1 MQRLVGT
8 PERAHGMK
16 LTLDHLHEPLGDFAL
31 SLDCVLDGRLIAIF
45 GPSGAGKTSLLEI
58 IAGLR
63 RPRRGRIL
71 LNDRVVSDSA
81 TSLWIPA
88 RQRRIGYVPQDLA
101 LFPHLT
107 VRANLR
113 YGMRVADDR
122 LLNGMCDLLEI
133 APLLDALPA
142 TLSGGEKQRV
152 ALARAMVA
160 QPSLLLLDEP
170 LSSLDQSLKERIFPY
185 LLRVRDEIGIPM
197 LYVTHST
204 DEVQLLCDQL
214 LVLEA
219 GQSVAQGAPRD
230 LLEPSPELRYRLKP
244 R

>member
-1 MQRLVGT
+1 
-8 PERAHGMK
+8 
-16 LTLDHLHEPLGDFAL
+16 
-31 SLDCVLDGRLIAIF
+31 
-45 GPSGAGKTSLLEI
+45 
-58 IAGLR
+58 
-63 RPRRGRIL
+63 
-71 LNDRVVSDSA
+71 
-81 TSLWIPA
+81 
-88 RQRRIGYVPQDLA
+88 VPQDLA

-230 LLEPSPELRYRLKP
+230 LLEPAPELRYRLKP